1 MKIRYLLACA
11 STGLPIWQALLC
23 NAANLPL
30 NTKAGDAKQVE
41 VLSVVQSPALA
52 ECINADWQ
60 QKALEAQRFTIE
72 SQQCIKTLVDARNTA
87 HKTSNWSDIAK
98 ITQAIISMLEAAIF
112 GSHQSI
118 SGIGI
123 KIAQAED
130 KSFLVEALSTDSPA
144 YKAGMKPG
152 DTILGID
159 NQETRNLSIDDVIK
173 AIRGRPGSEVSV
185 RWKGGSKELTKTI
198 KRAAFSLDGHRR
210 SKDFAADYAVLFES
224 YLNLN
229 MANEMLSMFPEYK
242 RLLVEEYGEN
252 HHYLARAYEQHALAE
267 TSRGNNQA
275 ALASINR
282 AIEINSVA
290 YGKDSEEIAASH
302 VLKSDILIG
311 LEGDAVALE
320 SLADALSIYLT
331 ITNGLKSGWIELVS
345 ERIKRIGYRC
355 NFGSTS
361 RIKCAEFNASAKA
374 FADKYLKSGNIL
386 AIDIAI
392 NKGYSSLV
400 SGDIKTAARIYRET
414 IDILKTYHPAD
425 FARLIPA
432 MSILA
437 GLYANDSVRNAE
449 AMHLEILSII
459 ESHKGRESKDYIEAQ
474 ISLAEWYA
482 REGIRE
488 KALNLFKV
496 LELDV
501 AKKPPADKDDLY
513 HILGRLGSILKGYVK
528 LGKFS
533 ELAPVIDKVAW
544 FSNAQPDDWVVRINL
559 HIAEGFRFAVIER
572 VYGKALEAWIK
583 AGEIL
588 ALNKDKMLSFYPDD
602 AVALNRYNAIRQQLE
617 EDIAAIH
624 ALQGNYESA
633 IDAIDRAI
641 EANAAYADTNW
652 VSVISLLV
660 NKARF
665 QIAAGDLNAAQVSIR
680 NATEIE
686 LRRRKRIQTSDL
698 HLLSG
703 GIAALNKNSR
713 EAAYGFLNYTDSLL
727 ANLSKQLS
735 ESTADIRRQLVQ
747 ETASGF
753 SAIYYDYQL
762 GEPLD
767 RAALHARL
775 NLHGIS
781 IDVERVLRTNGV
793 FESRTSPRSFSSP
806 TADWLPLSVEATSR
820 ALPKNAIL
828 VEFQKTSH
836 FPEPTQFYRKDS
848 PLVIS
853 YMALVLTPEGRVK
866 RFNLGPAADIDQ
878 LISAAITAT
887 TANNSDSLALW
898 KGVSTRLFSPI
909 LSFLDKN
916 TEIFVS
922 PDSEISR
929 VPFNALPEPEGSGKF
944 LNESYRLRVL
954 SSGKDLLR
962 LGKAST
968 AGHGRSVVMANPDY
982 GALSGAERIAPRVDR
997 DLGSSNWKWLPLK
1010 STAQEGRI
1018 IADLLGAQL
1027 LDEKSAS
1034 VQNLFKVRS
1043 PRVLHIATHGYFMGD
1058 IEAKEVGSAGPA
1070 VSKFLPESTSS
1081 KGPSPLERS
1090 GLVLAGANYSAPWDK
1105 DSGYLT
1111 ASEASRLNLTGTEIV
1126 VLSACSTGEG
1136 DLLTGEG
1143 VYGLQR
1149 SLLVAGA
1156 RSTLLSLWRVD
1167 DAATA
1172 ELMSRFYARLKAGE
1186 ARSEA
1191 LVNTQREFREGLV
1204 GNGRWKDPY
1213 YWAAWQLVG
1222 DWQPIKGL

>member
-1 MKIRYLLACA
+1 MAFA

-30 NTKAGDAKQVE
+30 NTKVGDVKQVE
-41 VLSVVQSPALA
+41 VRSVVQSPALA

-72 SQQCIKTLVDARNTA
+72 SQQCIKTLVDARNRA
-87 HKTSNWSDIAK
+87 HNTSNWSDIAK

-130 KSFLVEALSTDSPA
+130 KSFFVEALSTDSPA
-144 YKAGMKPG
+144 YQAGMKPG

-159 NQETRNLSIDDVIK
+159 NQVTWNLSIDDVIM
-173 AIRGRPGSEVSV
+173 AIRGRPGSEVSI
-185 RWKGGSKELTKTI
+185 RWKSGGKELVKTV
-198 KRAAFSLDGHRR
+198 KRAAFSLDGHRK
-210 SKDFAADYAVLFES
+210 SKDFVADYAILFES

-229 MANEMLSMFPEYK
+229 MADKILDIFAEYK
-242 RLLVEEYGEN
+242 RLLVEEYSESHRYVGE
-252 HHYLARAYEQHALAE
+252 AYEKYALAQLAKGDN
-267 TSRGNNQA
+267 TA
-275 ALASINR
+275 ALASINK
-282 AIEINSVA
+282 AIEINSLA
-290 YGKDSEEIAASH
+290 FGNNSQEIARNNIY
-302 VLKSDILIG
+302 KSDILSE
-311 LEGDAVALE
+311 LKAETEALE
-320 SLADALSIYLT
+320 SIAAALSIYLKT
-331 ITNGLKSGWIELVS
+331 PNSLASSGIELVA
-345 ERIKRIGYRC
+345 ERIRRIGYRC

-361 RIKCAEFNASAKA
+361 RIKCAEINAAGKVY
-374 FADKYLKSGNIL
+374 ADKYLKRSDIL
-386 AIDIAI
+386 SIDIGI
-392 NKGYSSLV
+392 NNGYSRLV
-400 SGDIKTAARIYRET
+400 SGDTKMAIKIYSENIER
-414 IDILKTYHPAD
+414 LKSYHPGD
-425 FARLIPA
+425 LGRLIPA

-437 GLYANDSVRNAE
+437 GLYANESIGKAE
-449 AMHLEILSII
+449 AIHLEILSII
-459 ESHKGRESKDYIEAQ
+459 ELQKGRKSKEYIEAQ
-474 ISLAEWYA
+474 IRLAEWYA
-482 REGIRE
+482 GQGIE
-488 KALNLFKV
+488 NKALSLFKV
-496 LELDV
+496 IELDV
-501 AKKPPADKDDLY
+501 PKEKPAGNQELY
-513 HILGRLGSILKGYVK
+513 HILGRLGSILKGYTR

-533 ELAPVIDKVAW
+533 ELKPVIDKLSW
-544 FSNAQPDDWVVRINL
+544 FSKNQPDDWVAQFNL
-559 HIAEGFRFAVIER
+559 HIAEGYRYLFMER
-572 VYGKALEAWIK
+572 GYGKALEDLIEARK
-583 AGEIL
+583 LL
-588 ALNKDKMLSFYPDD
+588 AANKDGLFSFYPDD
-602 AVALNRYNAIRQQLE
+602 AVALNRYNTLRQQLE
-617 EDIAAIH
+617 EDIAAIN

-633 IDAIDRAI
+633 IDAVDRAI
-641 EANAAYADTNW
+641 EANAAYVDTTW

-660 NKARF
+660 DKARY
-665 QIAAGDLNAAQVSIR
+665 QIAADSLNAAQVSIR

-686 LRRRKRIQTSDL
+686 LRRRTRIQTPDL
-698 HLLSG
+698 YLLSG
-703 GIAALNKNSR
+703 GIAALKGNSQ
-713 EAAYGFLNYTDSLL
+713 EAAHGFINYTDSLL

-747 ETASGF
+747 STASGF
-753 SAIYYDYQL
+753 SAIYYDYKL
-762 GEPLD
+762 GEVLD

-781 IDVERVLRTNGV
+781 IDVERALRTNGG
-793 FESRTSPRSFSSP
+793 FESRTSARSISSP
-806 TADWLPLSVEATSR
+806 SVDWLPLSVESASR
-820 ALPKNAIL
+820 ALPSNAIL
-828 VEFQKTSH
+828 VEFQKISH
-836 FPEPTQFYRKDS
+836 FPKPTQFYRKDS

-866 RFNLGPAADIDQ
+866 RINLGPAAEIEQ
-878 LISAAITAT
+878 SISAALTAT

-898 KGVSTRLFSPI
+898 KGVSERLFSPI
-909 LSFLDKN
+909 LSFLVQG
-916 TEIFVS
+916 TEIFIS

-929 VPFNALPEPEGSGKF
+929 VPFNALPEPGGSGKF
-944 LNESYRLRVL
+944 LNDSYKLRVL

-962 LGKAST
+962 LGKASA
-968 AGHGRSVVMANPDY
+968 AGHGRSVVMANPDF
-982 GALSGAERIAPRVDR
+982 GALSGTEGIAPEVGR

-1027 LDEKSAS
+1027 LDERSAS
-1034 VQNLFKVRS
+1034 VQNLFNVSS
-1043 PRVLHIATHGYFMGD
+1043 PRVLHIATHGYFMGN
-1058 IEAKEVGSAGPA
+1058 IEAGEIGSVGTAA
-1070 VSKFLPESTSS
+1070 SKFLSESASS

-1090 GLVLAGANYSAPWDK
+1090 GLVLAGANSSTPWEK

-1111 ASEASRLNLTGTEIV
+1111 ASEASRLNLSGTEIV

-1172 ELMSRFYARLKAGE
+1172 ELMSRFYLRLKAGE
-1186 ARSEA
+1186 DRSEA

-1204 GNGRWKDPY
+1204 GNGLWKDPY

-1222 DWQPIKGL
+1222 DWRPITGL